1 MRQAVGQV
9 ARQAHLLARALI
21 GLSLAVLLA
30 FAALGWRLAEGP
42 IELPLLARA
51 IETHGATPGG
61 VRLEVGQAS
70 VAWDGLRSSGLTP
83 LQLRLSGVRILGPDG
98 ALRAALPDAAA
109 SLSLPWLL
117 RGHLAPSRLEL
128 HAPELRLRRDA
139 EGGVSVQL
147 AAGPVAETPPGTAR
161 LEDLLAEMMRPPSEA
176 TPLGALSLIAITGAH
191 VAVEDARLGVTWS
204 LEEAGIELRRGASG
218 GIAARFGAGLRLGAE
233 RIPLAGSGEA
243 QGVSQGESQGESQ
256 RAPVELTLRLSLPEL
271 HPAALAGIAPPLAPL
286 AALDAPARLDLAVR
300 LGADGVVRDG
310 RVTLDA
316 GAGAIAL
323 GAGRRVPIAS
333 LDAVAEWRPE
343 GVRLTRAAL
352 RLDGPGAPLLR
363 AEGMAARRVEGW
375 RARGTLAL
383 DAVPLAHLARW
394 WPEGLGAGERDWILA
409 NITDGVARNGAWMI
423 EAEAAADLS
432 DPHLVALHGTLDV
445 EDATVHW
452 LRPIPPAEGA
462 RGRVRFDL
470 REVTVEVAGG
480 RQSGTQVAVRE
491 GTVLRFLLPEG
502 GMPSAEMQVA
512 LGGPVP
518 DVLGVLQH
526 PRLRLFER
534 RPVPVRNPQGQA
546 EGRLTLGFPLL
557 AALTVEEMRI
567 AATAQLRQLRVA
579 EAVMGRA
586 LDRGSLDLA
595 VDNNGLRVAGTANV
609 AEIPARLA
617 VEMDFRAGPPGQVV
631 QRESVTARAT
641 TQQLAALGLLHEDL
655 ARGTVALEVRA
666 ERRRGG
672 QGRVTLR
679 ADLRDAALAIEP
691 LSWSKP
697 AGQNAGADA
706 VLRLAGDTLEAVE
719 SFRIEAPS
727 LLLRGNAAFARG
739 ARLDRV
745 SINEGRIE
753 DSRFGGEARPPA
765 RPGAPWTVTLRG
777 QVLDLRRMMAEET
790 PQGAPP
796 PPPAE
801 PGPAIS
807 LDGRFERVLLGP
819 GRELAGVEA
828 RVALDGRGVL
838 REGRFA
844 GRTAT
849 RAPFEVAITPEDRGR
864 ALRVT
869 AEDAGALLQA
879 FGVLRSLQ
887 GGRLEVTGR
896 YAHNAPGAPLTGTA
910 EMSDF
915 AVMNAPSFA
924 KLLQAMTLYGLLD
937 ALSGP
942 GVGFARLVAPFTLT
956 PDTLALDE
964 ARAFSASLGLTARG
978 SLDRRR
984 QRIAME
990 GTIVPAYL
998 INTLL
1003 GNLPIVGR
1011 LFSPETGGGLFAAT
1025 WQLRGPMED
1034 PQVSV
1039 NPLAALTP
1047 GILRGI
1053 FGTSLPQPDA
1063 PAP

>member
-1 MRQAVGQV
+1 VRQAVGQV
-9 ARQAHLLARALI
+9 ARQAHLAARALI

-30 FAALGWRLAEGP
+30 LAALGWRLAQGP
-42 IELPLLARA
+42 IELPVLARA
-51 IETHGATPGG
+51 IEAQGTAPGG
-61 VRLEVGQAS
+61 IRLEVGQAS

-98 ALRAALPDAAA
+98 ALRAALPDAAV

-117 RGHLAPSRLEL
+117 RGEIAPSRLEL
-128 HAPELRLRRDA
+128 RAPELRLRRDA
-139 EGGVSVQL
+139 EGHVAVEL

-161 LEDLLAEMMRPPSEA
+161 LEDLLAEMMRPPTEA
-176 TPLGALSLIAITGAH
+176 TPLGALSLVVITGAH
-191 VAVEDARLGVTWS
+191 LTVEDARLGVTWS
-204 LEEAGIELRRGASG
+204 LDEAGVELRRLPVG
-218 GIAARFGAGLRLGAE
+218 GITGRFGAMLRLGAE

-243 QGVSQGESQGESQ
+243 HGDSQG
-256 RAPVELTLRLSLPEL
+256 APAELALRLSLPEL
-271 HPAALAGIAPPLAPL
+271 HPAALAALAPPLAPL
-286 AALDAPARLDLAVR
+286 AALDAPARLDLAAR
-300 LGADGVVRDG
+300 LGADGVVREG
-310 RVTLDA
+310 RVTLGA
-316 GAGAIAL
+316 GAGAIVL
-323 GAGRRVPIAS
+323 GADQRLPIAA

-363 AEGMAARRVEGW
+363 AEGLLSRSVEGW

-383 DAVPLAHLARW
+383 DALPLAHLARW
-394 WPEGLGAGERDWILA
+394 WPAGLGAGERDWILA
-409 NITDGVARNGAWMI
+409 NITAGTARNGAWMI
-423 EAEAAADLS
+423 EAEAAADFA
-432 DPHLVALHGTLDV
+432 DPRLVALHGTLDV

-480 RQSGTQVAVRE
+480 RQSGTQVAVRD
-491 GTVLRFLLPEG
+491 GTLLRFLLPED
-502 GMPSAEMQVA
+502 GMPTAEMQVA
-512 LGGPVP
+512 VGGPVA
-518 DVLGVLQH
+518 DVLAVLQH

-595 VDNNGLRVAGTANV
+595 VDNDGLRVAGTAHI
-609 AEIPARLA
+609 AEIAARIA

-631 QRESVTARAT
+631 LRENVTARAT

-655 ARGTVALEVRA
+655 ARGTVALDVRG
-666 ERRRGG
+666 ERRRNG

-706 VLRLAGDTLEAVE
+706 VLRLSGDNLEAVE

-739 ARLDRV
+739 ARLERV
-745 SINEGRIE
+745 SINEGRLE
-753 DSRFGGEARPPA
+753 DSRFGGEARPPT

-790 PQGAPP
+790 PQGGAQPP

-807 LDGRFERVLLGP
+807 LDGRFERVLLAP

-828 RVALDGRGVL
+828 RVALDGRGVM
-838 REGRFA
+838 REGRLA
-844 GRTAT
+844 GRTGPQ
-849 RAPFEVAITPEDRGR
+849 APFEATITPEGRGR
-864 ALRVT
+864 ALRLV
-869 AEDAGALLQA
+869 AQDAGALLHA
-879 FGVLRSLQ
+879 FGVLRNLQ

-896 YAHNAPGAPLTGTA
+896 YAHNGPGAPLTGTA

-915 AVMNAPSFA
+915 AVLNAPSFA

-937 ALSGP
+937 ALAGP

-956 PDTLALDE
+956 PDTLSLDE

-1003 GNLPIVGR
+1003 GNLPIIGR

-1025 WQLRGPMED
+1025 WQLRGPLDD

-1053 FGTSLPQPDA
+1053 FGSSLPMPDA